1 MIQHCFQEMS
11 CEWIKQE
18 PLEEND
24 MKFEAGPKQEIPLDV
39 EETQSVN
46 VEDGETSYKHEE
58 DYALESDSHLKVILV
73 LEHSHIP
80 ISILF

>member
-1 MIQHCFQEMS
+1 MS

-18 PLEEND
+18 PLEENEI
-24 MKFEAGPKQEIPLDV
+24 KLEAGPKQEIHVNDDK
-39 EETQSVN
+39 THSVKLK
-46 VEDGETSYKHEE
+46 DGESSYKKEE